1 MNEVIPAEELIAN
14 RNEIGQ
20 CPCCGQ
26 NIKDR
31 QITLYKGLVMDFY
44 KVYKWCGVF
53 KRHEFDM
60 KDIRHLLNR
69 NSYARFGDLVWFGG
83 IVYRPIKNGPSK
95 SHYGINMARAKEFFH
110 GHKTIPGSIVI
121 NQLTNSIESRNPV
134 HISQIK
140 PLTTLITSEGLY
152 DHEKEVYA

>member
-1 MNEVIPAEELIAN
+1 MNMPITELIEK
-14 RNEIGQ
+14 RNQIGL

-31 QITLYKGLVMDFY
+31 KIALYRGLISDFY
-44 KVYKWCGVF
+44 AVYKWCGMN

-83 IVYRPIKNGPSK
+83 LVYKHGK
-95 SHYGINMARAKEFFH
+95 SHYGINMVRAKEFFN
-110 GHKTIPGSIVI
+110 GQKTIPGSITI
-121 NQLTNSIESRNPV
+121 NQITNSIESRNPV

-140 PLTTLITSEGLY
+140 PLTALITSEGLY